1 MRSAAESNMCDWI
14 SDLLIFSA
22 GVTGG
27 ILVSIIVSCLRANKQ
42 ERADIVAA
50 RTRALDDMKEQ
61 RDQEILDAAFRTAED
76 IKGELQKSAV
86 TLRKALLATV
96 DQVPPAPDTAPE
108 RAARGD
114 ESAQPN

>member
-1 MRSAAESNMCDWI
+1 MRSAAESNMGDWI

-42 ERADIVAA
+42 ERAGAA
-50 RTRALDDMKEQ
+50 RTRVLTDMKEQ
-61 RDQEILDAAFRTAED
+61 HDQEILDAAFRTAED

-96 DQVPPAPDTAPE
+96 DPVPPAPEKAPE
-108 RAARGD
+108 RAARSD
-114 ESAQPN
+114 QSAQPN

>member
-1 MRSAAESNMCDWI
+1 MGDWI

-27 ILVSIIVSCLRANKQ
+27 ILVSMILSCLRANKQ
-42 ERADIVAA
+42 ERAETVAA
-50 RTRALDDMKEQ
+50 RTRVINDIKEQ
-61 RDQEILDAAFRTAED
+61 HDQEILHAAFRTAED

-96 DQVPPAPDTAPE
+96 DPVPPAPEKAPE
-108 RAARGD
+108 RAARSD

>member
-1 MRSAAESNMCDWI
+1 MGDWI

-22 GVTGG
+22 GITGG

-42 ERADIVAA
+42 ERAEVVAL
-50 RTRALDDMKEQ
+50 RTRVLNDMKEQ
-61 RDQEILDAAFRTAED
+61 HDQQILDAAFRTAED

-96 DQVPPAPDTAPE
+96 DAVPPAPEKAPE
-108 RAARGD
+108 RAACSD